1 MQYNLFKDLHRLGR
15 FERKGKECIGQ
26 EYFEELS
33 ELFEKYPTHHST
45 IVKASK
51 ISKSTYQRLMK
62 EIKSSFTSSR
72 TIRRK
77 LRNNQSLAD
86 IEKE

>member
-1 MQYNLFKDLHRLGR
+1 MKIDKNDKESRKERKREDVHYNLFKDLHRLGR
-15 FERKGKECIGQ
+15 FERKGKEWIGQ

-51 ISKSTYQRLMK
+51 I
-62 EIKSSFTSSR
+62 
-72 TIRRK
+72 
-77 LRNNQSLAD
+77 
-86 IEKE
+86 